1 MIFKC
6 CFPKAHYPSLLSVQH
21 STKGTFAVSK
31 QHLWLLLGAAAPLAL
46 GSKALQEAERMPS
59 RLCVN
64 TVLKRKRQLFAAGQ
78 IQTDKNMKIWFS
90 HFCHFPPSCPGQK
103 LRIWLKS
110 HLFDSIHYSF
120 NSFATLLIHSFLPSQ
135 AIFLPFPMS
144 SALL

>member
-64 TVLKRKRQLFAAGQ
+64 TVLKRKRQLFAAAQDQ
-78 IQTDKNMKIWFS
+78 IDKNMKIWFS
-90 HFCHFPPSCPGQK
+90 HFCHFPPSCPG
-103 LRIWLKS
+103 
-110 HLFDSIHYSF
+110 
-120 NSFATLLIHSFLPSQ
+120 
-135 AIFLPFPMS
+135 
-144 SALL
+144 